1 MSYVSD
7 QPSALIV
14 PLLLVFAPIPV
25 IVATRPS
32 KVIRALVLGAQCQ
45 IVYSALKRNRFP
57 MGDPYHDY
65 VGADTLSMALLTSI
79 HWYFLADP
87 FYDGTR
93 REGETQ
99 PAWEM
104 PLPKRLWWATYLV
117 GCVRGVGWNNTI
129 ANTPKVPPN
138 ETRRTFVRNRL
149 RDAALY
155 ILIMDIAGIYLTHN
169 PITSSRA
176 AERIQ
181 ASSQGPLFQ
190 VLSSFL
196 YMANFWADSQL
207 PYTLISA
214 LIVGFGWSEPRLF
227 PPLWGSFWDAWTVR
241 RMWSRSWHHFMRRF
255 ISSIGKAAARFLH
268 APQGST
274 ASAYIQLYVGFLVS
288 TLAHATGD
296 ISIGNG
302 FGASFWYF
310 IAQAVAITVEDG
322 VIGMGK
328 RLGIKETATTRALGR
343 LWVAVWVYVSLPL
356 LTNPILSSG
365 RPLPHCLP
373 FSPIS
378 MAWEAAGLEG
388 KWAFDFPEPTV

>member
-7 QPSALIV
+7 QPSALTV

-25 IVATRPS
+25 VIATRPP

-45 IVYSALKRNRFP
+45 IVYSAMKRNRFP

-65 VGADTLSMALLTSI
+65 VGADTLSMLLLTSI

-87 FYDGTR
+87 LHDGTQ

-99 PAWEM
+99 PAREM

-129 ANTPKVPPN
+129 ASTPEVSPN
-138 ETRRTFVRNRL
+138 ETRWSFVRNRL
-149 RDAALY
+149 RDAALH

-227 PPLWGSFWDAWTVR
+227 PPLWGSFWDAWTPV
-241 RMWSRSWHHFMRRF
+241 MASLHASGTSFIFFTLMPHFYLPQF

-274 ASAYIQLYVGFLVS
+274 ASAYIQLYVGFLIS

-310 IAQAVAITVEDG
+310 IAQAAAITFEDG
-322 VIGMGK
+322 VIGLGK
-328 RLGIKETATTRALGR
+328 RFGIKETATTRALGR
-343 LWVAVWVYVSLPL
+343 LWVAVWVY
-356 LTNPILSSG
+356 
-365 RPLPHCLP
+365 
-373 FSPIS
+373 
-378 MAWEAAGLEG
+378 WEAAAALL
-388 KWAFDFPEPTV
+388 AVFAD